1 MAQASASNPAGKA
14 TSQDR
19 AAPSPPAVASVRPSG
34 LKATA

>member
-1 MAQASASNPAGKA
+1 MAQVPAEQPAGKA

-19 AAPSPPAVASVRPSG
+19 AVPSPLTVASVRPSG